1 VKNRQSVRW
10 LLTPF
15 RYIGTAHDANNCAR
29 SDGQDM
35 PWPQLGAPVLPA
47 IILASM
53 TAHAID
59 IPHDEFQ
66 LDNGLNVILHHDDS
80 LPQIVVNLWYGVG
93 SKDEEPGR
101 SGFAHLFEHL
111 MFMGTV
117 HLPGSG
123 FDERMEAHGGW
134 NNAWTSED
142 ATDYYEAGPSNLLET
157 FIWMESDRMRG
168 LAEAMTQEKL
178 DLQRDVVRNERRQSV
193 EDTPYGIIWE
203 AMSPALYPAEHPYG
217 HTVIGTHEDLQAA
230 TVDDVVRFFG
240 SWYAPNNASLV
251 IAGDFEPAQA
261 RTWVQQYF
269 GSIPRV
275 ELPERTKPEALIKP
289 QQAEVETT
297 DNVQIPLTMLTWHTP
312 AAFQKGDA
320 AFDVVASILG
330 EGRSSRLYQDL
341 VTASGDALEVGSW
354 QYSQML
360 GSIFAV
366 TGKPST
372 DVTLEDLEIKLQ
384 AHIDRLAKDG
394 PTELELERVRN
405 QLEVSFISDLEGL
418 QQRASALNRY
428 RYLSGTPDFVNQ
440 DLERYRKLTAKDVQ
454 SAAATLTA
462 ERRCIL
468 RVRPSTGGDQ

>member
-1 VKNRQSVRW
+1 MPTRVMQD
-10 LLTPF
+10 TPL
-15 RYIGTAHDANNCAR
+15 AH
-29 SDGQDM
+29 
-35 PWPQLGAPVLPA
+35 LGALVLPA
-47 IILASM
+47 LLLTTM
-53 TAHAID
+53 TAQAID
-59 IPHDEFQ
+59 IPHEEFQ
-66 LDNGLNVILHHDDS
+66 LENGLNVILHRDDS

-93 SKDEEPGR
+93 SKDEELGR

-193 EDTPYGIIWE
+193 EDTPYGVVWE
-203 AMSPALYPAEHPYG
+203 AMSPALYPSDHPYG

-230 TVDDVVRFFG
+230 EVDDVVRFFNT
-240 SWYAPNNASLV
+240 WYVPNNASLV
-251 IAGDFEPAQA
+251 IAGDFNPNQA
-261 RTWVQQYF
+261 RTWIQQYF
-269 GSIPRV
+269 GSIPAGV
-275 ELPERTKPEALIKP
+275 LPERSKPAALDKP
-289 QQAEVETT
+289 QQSVVETE
-297 DNVQIPLTMLTWHTP
+297 DNVQIPLTVMVWHTP
-312 AAFQKGDA
+312 ASLQPGDA
-320 AFDVVASILG
+320 ALDVVAAILG
-330 EGRSSRLYQDL
+330 DGRSSRMYQDL
-341 VTASGDALEVGSW
+341 VTETGNALELGAN

-366 TGKPST
+366 TGKPSPNT
-372 DVTLEDLEIKLQ
+372 KLEDLETKLQ

-394 PTELELERVRN
+394 PTEAEMERVRN

-418 QQRASALNRY
+418 QRRASALNRY
-428 RYLSGTPDFVNQ
+428 RYIAGTPDFVNA
-440 DLERYRKLTAKDVQ
+440 DLERYRKLTADEVQ
-454 SAAATLTA
+454 AAAATLT
-462 ERRCIL
+462 EDRRCSL
-468 RVRPSTGGDQ
+468 RVRPSEGGEK